1 MTVVMRW
8 AWQCG
13 HDVGVAVVMVSRCGC
28 GHGRWVWLWSCRW
41 VWLVI
46 ILGKCDCGHH
56 KLDKFIEGGIL
67 HVLATIVVCSNDIPR
82 AGIMDASHKDCNG
95 YQ

>member
-1 MTVVMRW
+1 MGTHYVDMY
-8 AWQCG
+8 
-13 HDVGVAVVMVSRCGC
+13 VGVAVVM
-28 GHGRWVWLWSCRW
+28 RWVWQCGHDMW

-46 ILGKCDCGHH
+46 ILGRCDCGHD

-67 HVLATIVVCSNDIPR
+67 HVLATILVCSNDIPR

>member
-1 MTVVMRW
+1 M
-8 AWQCG
+8 
-13 HDVGVAVVMVSRCGC
+13 
-28 GHGRWVWLWSCRW
+28 
-41 VWLVI
+41 I
-46 ILGKCDCGHH
+46 ILGKCDCGHD

-67 HVLATIVVCSNDIPR
+67 HVLATIVVYSNDIPR